1 MKACVFSFVDH
12 THSAA
17 AELLQNAVVR
27 DGGVDHFEGESYVDG
42 KGQVNDDE
50 QVGRSA
56 GGQLALNRHY
66 ACAVKR
72 RWSTAGESP
81 ARELGSLHPEAIGAG
96 AEETKPSEP
105 PV

>member
-42 KGQVNDDE
+42 KGQVNDDDMTTSSWPISR
-50 QVGRSA
+50 RSI
-56 GGQLALNRHY
+56 GVQI
-66 ACAVKR
+66 AVTLKIPR
-72 RWSTAGESP
+72 G
-81 ARELGSLHPEAIGAG
+81 
-96 AEETKPSEP
+96 
-105 PV
+105 